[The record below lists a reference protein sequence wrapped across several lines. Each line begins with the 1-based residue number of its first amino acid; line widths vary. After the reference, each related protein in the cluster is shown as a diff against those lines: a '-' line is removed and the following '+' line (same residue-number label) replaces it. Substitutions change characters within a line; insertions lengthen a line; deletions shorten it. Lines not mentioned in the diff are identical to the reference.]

1 MELKTKVMRVVEKLK
16 INPDNGRI
24 GISAGS
30 GYGKTYLSMALLK
43 KGLKAGYKVYA
54 LSYTQHSEEKYWDDL
69 KKYGDVVIYEAGF
82 ESLELNDLIVFF
94 YKVFEDKQGKKIIY
108 INDLDLYLE
117 NADSTTLA
125 LLKKIFSSIRKLNSI
140 LIYEVKDI
148 KGPNYLSLIYN
159 TKILFLGKSGRD
171 EDTLFK
177 HIGFEDLKYY
187 YNELKE
193 KDHEFLAID
202 INNKKVEFV
211 KVIGDEIV
219 RIPKKINIENMGG
232 EDEPY

>member
-1 MELKTKVMRVVEKLK
+1 MELIMKVMRVIEKLK
-16 INPDNGRI
+16 INSDNGRI
-24 GISAGS
+24 AISAGS
-30 GYGKTYLSMALLK
+30 GYGKTYLSMVLLK

-54 LSYTQHSEEKYWDDL
+54 LSYTQHSEKRYWDNL
-69 KKYGDVVIYEAGF
+69 KKYGDIVIYEAGF

-94 YKVFEDKQGKKIIY
+94 NKIFEDKQGKKIIY

-117 NADSTTLA
+117 KADSTTIA

-177 HIGFEDLKYY
+177 HIDFEDLNYY
-187 YNELKE
+187 YNEL

-202 INNKKVEFV
+202 IDNKKVAFV
-211 KVIGDEIV
+211 KVIDDDIFK
-219 RIPKKINIENMGG
+219 IPKKINIENIDD
-232 EDEPY
+232 EDESY